1 MVTFISVVFVIA
13 LLFVLGYFVYA
24 MAYETGLAI
33 YNRLPR
39 RGRQEIVRRFAGSH
53 VTIL

>member
-24 MAYETGLAI
+24 VAYEAGLAA
-33 YNRLPR
+33 YRRLPR
-39 RGRQEIVRRFAGSH
+39 SSRQEIARRFAGSQ